1 MHGEV
6 AEAKA
11 KTPDA
16 LFKIEQRLDF
26 SEWVPDGF
34 GTGDFVIIAD
44 GTMEICDLKYGKG
57 VPVSAVNN
65 KQMRLYALGAIAEF
79 SFYMI

>member
-44 GTMEICDLKYGKG
+44 GTMEICDLSM
-57 VPVSAVNN
+57 VRVF
-65 KQMRLYALGAIAEF
+65 L
-79 SFYMI
+79 